1 MPELICQSVVKRLLK
16 AGICYKDQKSLINY
30 LNSQQDAPNWD
41 IALVWIPELRE
52 KYWQTMVEL
61 QKELVPQ
68 HVSLQ
73 DLYPKQWKLFRE
85 VVLNKAEFHSA
96 VKLQEKI
103 DDFSTEIKRP
113 LIAFD
118 VIYEIRNFSVGAQHF
133 TIGNVEIFNLTD
145 EYLQSLDLTQTDV
158 FSNWEG
164 KFVAKVEVN
173 ASDTGG
179 ANDLGKTVVSI
190 ALNVLRLGVRKEF
203 ISRSSDSLF
212 LWELGNSIVI
222 PKVKPKEGILFSV
235 FDNSELYPFMAD
247 LGNTIGTLLEDESVW
262 KYILD
267 EKLPKDISVRMQRAI
282 EWISHS
288 ITSKSLDYKLVDL
301 CTALEIML
309 LPNHKRRLKGELIAL
324 RQVLIGQGSS
334 YAPAGILYLYE
345 KRSNIIHSGA
355 LEITNYL
362 DYWHLLICCLQV
374 LESIVRLSQRYPD
387 KWEMEDLL
395 SIVENKETL
404 ENFIRYCELGMYE
417 GKGISKIK
425 KAAEERLAQCQ

>member
-1 MPELICQSVVKRLLK
+1 MPELMCQPVVRQLLR
-16 AGICYKDQKSLINY
+16 AGMSYPEQEALAKY
-30 LNSQQDAPNWD
+30 LESQADPPIWD
-41 IALVWIPELRE
+41 SALVWTPELRG
-52 KYWQTMVEL
+52 KYWQAMVEL
-61 QKELVPQ
+61 QKELVPKYTNM
-68 HVSLQ
+68 Q
-73 DLYPKQWKLFRE
+73 DLYRKLWGLFRE
-85 VVLNKAEFHSA
+85 VVLNKANLQSGT
-96 VKLQEKI
+96 KLQEKI
-103 DDFSTEIKRP
+103 DDFSKEVKKP
-113 LIAFD
+113 LITFN
-118 VIYEIRNFSVGAQHF
+118 VIYEIRDFSIGERYF
-133 TIGNVEIFNLTD
+133 TLGNVEVFNLTAD
-145 EYLQSLDLTQTDV
+145 YLKSLGLTR
-158 FSNWEG
+158 SHIISEWEG
-164 KFVAKVEVN
+164 RSVAKVEVD
-173 ASDTGG
+173 ASEPDR
-179 ANDLGKTVVSI
+179 
-190 ALNVLRLGVRKEF
+190 ALDSGEIEVNNILNILRLAVRRER
-203 ISRSSDSLF
+203 IGEVYESIYW
-212 LWELGNSIVI
+212 WELGENIVI
-222 PKVKPKEGILFSV
+222 PKKRPEV
-235 FDNSELYPFMAD
+235 
-247 LGNTIGTLLEDESVW
+247 GTLWTVGSGRHERPLIIELGETVAKVLEDESVW

-267 EKLPKDISVRMQRAI
+267 EKLPKDISIRMQRAI

-309 LPNHKRRLKGELIAL
+309 LPNHKRGLKGELIAL

-417 GKGISKIK
+417 GKGINKIK